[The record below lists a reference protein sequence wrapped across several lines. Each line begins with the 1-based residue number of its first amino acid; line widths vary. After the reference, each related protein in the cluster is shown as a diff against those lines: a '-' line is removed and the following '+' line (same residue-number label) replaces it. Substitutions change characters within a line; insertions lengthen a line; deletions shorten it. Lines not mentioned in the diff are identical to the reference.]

1 MALSTLNSGAEYAK
15 SKIAKDLEGNSFDFS
30 GFLFRTSLFLGL
42 GLGVVILGAVL
53 WDVIGDG
60 SGFLLDLSLI
70 HI

>member
-42 GLGVVILGAVL
+42 GLGVVILEQFFGM
-53 WDVIGDG
+53 
-60 SGFLLDLSLI
+60 SLVTVPDSF
-70 HI
+70 